1 MARHAQDTVM
11 LFKQGT
17 PKDDELLS
25 LAQDN
30 ITIWTKL
37 GLSLGLSN
45 WQLDEI
51 NADNLKAVD
60 KSYAMLRKW
69 KESLGSEANYER
81 LAKGLDHKAIMRR
94 DLIDIYCRDKDAE
107 LAQRMADVA
116 VSPEDDVDG
125 VSKEETLVEFLPSVE
140 ILPGKP
146 FHVTQRRGTEIQK
159 IKEAFS
165 QLRRDAPNS
174 LVTGVFV
181 KGPPGCGKTQ
191 LARQF
196 GEEYMKESGSYGA
209 EPPQRIVATLHAQT
223 PESLLESYKELHEKL
238 EIPREFEERGSLK
251 ERIKVYSDDIKNHLH
266 KSTTVWLL
274 IVDNLTVNDPL
285 REFWPT
291 PEENSPWGEGLV
303 LVTTQDSELAPR
315 SHAHAKVVGL
325 DSGMEEKDAM
335 DLLRAISGIDT
346 DEDAKSV
353 AKLLGYY
360 PLSLACA
367 AVYVR
372 QMREDRPF
380 FKFSWKNYLSNLKEY
395 FAYLDH
401 SDFTHHNPCY
411 PQSMLPAAEFAARR
425 MAENNEVL
433 RAAFVLLSYCAL
445 QPVPLDT
452 VTDYVLHQTAAS
464 GDGKI
469 RVPDDI
475 KVRIARCSLLI
486 YPETG
491 ERGIEVVTLH
501 QVMRLAFLQVRQK
514 SDKKTGN
521 QDELAR
527 GTKMSVENQER
538 DGVLQNL
545 NEAYKGKKGSIQK
558 DAIATRIILS
568 PHLKEFVENAEKNQG
583 VGISLLVQTLVYL
596 ADSLVHVAGETD
608 NNRVALLER
617 AYKINKQLCCADIGA
632 CELLCDLGYTY
643 REAGQLDKVI
653 PVLEEANQLCEGHT
667 EPEWMKMRSHLL
679 NVLAFTFRESFEL
692 DLAREY
698 MNLCVEVTKKTYGEK
713 HVQVVERMCNLGVI
727 LHDRWE
733 NDEAIEVLEEAR
745 RIVDTL
751 DTSKQFI
758 RAQVLNYTAKVHLR
772 WYLGLRFTHPR
783 AWSTRKH
790 LEESDALHAQAL
802 KIYMDQHG
810 DQHKFT
816 TGVMMT
822 YGTAKL
828 HLGEIDQAYDMCQKA
843 VQVYRSSGHIAW
855 PRAGTWLADIFLTR
869 EEYPRA
875 KKFLEE
881 LVKVHDDLNL
891 VVSPGAY
898 HPKALLAEACARLG
912 NVQAGKEILL
922 QCLNE
927 WEEKGMHPE
936 HYWVARAQAF
946 LEHLRSRGKH
956 SQGHIGGVPEL

>member
-1 MARHAQDTVM
+1 M

-30 ITIWTKL
+30 VTIWTKL

-45 WQLDEI
+45 SQLDEI

-107 LAQRMADVA
+107 LAQRMADLA

-125 VSKEETLVEFLPSVE
+125 VSKEESLVEFLPSVE

-238 EIPREFEERGSLK
+238 EIPRDFEERGSLK
-251 ERIKVYSDDIKNHLH
+251 ERIKVYSDDIKKHLH

-274 IVDNLTVNDPL
+274 IIDNLTVNDPL

-380 FKFSWKNYLSNLKEY
+380 SKFSWKNYLSNLKEY

-486 YPETG
+486 YLETG

-751 DTSKQFI
+751 DTSEQFI

-927 WEEKGMHPE
+927 WEEKGMHRE

>member
-1 MARHAQDTVM
+1 MVKASISVQGLRFIYQNS
-11 LFKQGT
+11 LFL
-17 PKDDELLS
+17 PSSDEVP
-25 LAQDN
+25 QN
-30 ITIWTKL
+30 I
-37 GLSLGLSN
+37 
-45 WQLDEI
+45 
-51 NADNLKAVD
+51 
-60 KSYAMLRKW
+60 
-69 KESLGSEANYER
+69 
-81 LAKGLDHKAIMRR
+81 
-94 DLIDIYCRDKDAE
+94 
-107 LAQRMADVA
+107 
-116 VSPEDDVDG
+116 
-125 VSKEETLVEFLPSVE
+125 LPSVE

-146 FHVTQRRGTEIQK
+146 FHATQRRAAEIQK
-159 IKEAFS
+159 IQEAFT
-165 QLRRDAPNS
+165 QLRQNAQSPS
-174 LVTGVFV
+174 VTGVFV

-196 GEEYMKESGSYGA
+196 GEEYMKESVR
-209 EPPQRIVATLHAQT
+209 RIVATLHAQT
-223 PESLLESYKELHEKL
+223 PESLLESYKELYEKL
-238 EIPREFEERGSLK
+238 EILKEFEERGSLY
-251 ERIKVYSDDIKNHLH
+251 ERIKAYSDDIKNHLRE
-266 KSTTVWLL
+266 SSTVWLL

-291 PEENSPWGEGLV
+291 PKENSPWGEGLV

-315 SHAHAKVVGL
+315 SHAHAKVLGL
-325 DSGMEEKDAM
+325 DSGMEEQDAM

-346 DEDAKSV
+346 DQDAKRV
-353 AKLLGYY
+353 AQMLGYY

-380 FKFSWKNYLSNLKEY
+380 SKFSWENYLCNLQEY

-452 VTDYVLHQTAAS
+452 VADYVIRQLAAS

-475 KVRIARCSLLI
+475 KVKIARCSLLI

-501 QVMRLAFLQVRQK
+501 QVMRLAFLQVRRK
-514 SDKKTGN
+514 PSKKTGTQHKLAKSAEGSIEIQEQN
-521 QDELAR
+521 RVPVEQQEQD
-527 GTKMSVENQER
+527 GVSVEQQEQ
-538 DGVLQNL
+538 DGVLQTL
-545 NEAYKGKKGSIQK
+545 NKAYKDKKGKLKK
-558 DAIATRIILS
+558 DAIATRIILC
-568 PHLKEFVENAEKNQG
+568 PHLKEFVERAEKSQWIG
-583 VGISLLVQTLVYL
+583 SSLLVQALVYL
-596 ADSLVHVAGETD
+596 ADSLVHVAGATD
-608 NNRVALLER
+608 DNRVALLER
-617 AYKINKQLCCADIGA
+617 AYKINKELHCVDIGA

-643 REAGQLDKVI
+643 REAGLLDKVI
-653 PVLEEANQLCEGHT
+653 PVLEEANQLCEAHT
-667 EPEWMKMRSHLL
+667 EHEWMEMRSHLL
-679 NVLAFTFRESFEL
+679 NVLAFTFRESFQL
-692 DLAREY
+692 DLAKEY
-698 MNLCVEVTKKTYGEK
+698 MNLCVEVTRKAYGEND
-713 HVQVVERMCNLGVI
+713 VQVVERLCNLGVI

-745 RIVDTL
+745 RIVETC
-751 DTSKQFI
+751 DTSELFI

-802 KIYMDQHG
+802 KIYMDHHG

-843 VQVYRSSGHIAW
+843 VDVYRSSGHIAW
-855 PRAGTWLADIFLTR
+855 PRAGTWLADIFLVR
-869 EEYPRA
+869 EEYARA

-881 LVKVHDDLNL
+881 LVKVHEDLNL

-898 HPKALLAEACARLG
+898 HPRALLAEAYAHLG
-912 NVQAGKEILL
+912 NVKTAKEILGH
-922 QCLNE
+922 CLKK
-927 WEEKGMHPE
+927 WKVKGMHYE
-936 HYWVARAQAF
+936 HYWVARARAF
-946 LEHLRSRGKH
+946 LEQLRSPEKH
-956 SQGHIGGVPEL
+956 DGHYAGVSEL